1 MNSSNEEQLGHSK
14 YRKCICQA
22 YCGEEGKFISIR
34 RYNSHARKRKR
45 DELMLCK
52 EDGQSI
58 QNHRGEESI
67 DNNTSAELPQIDPT
81 EEDDFFHDSGQET
94 ETSEVLS
101 DYEFQVLDMDEEQTI
116 DAMEI
121 VTEDSGG
128 KSWF

>member
-1 MNSSNEEQLGHSK
+1 
-14 YRKCICQA
+14 
-22 YCGEEGKFISIR
+22 
-34 RYNSHARKRKR
+34 
-45 DELMLCK
+45 MLCK

-121 VTEDSGG
+121 VTDDSSGG
-128 KSWF
+128 KSWFWTLLKFYKSGANQYDGFIVVVQKKTRTLAWK